1 MTLLLSLLGAVMV
14 LIALRDIFDTLFH
27 PSGKGML
34 SRALPRLLWR
44 GVRRIGVRYPL
55 AQELCGPATLL
66 CVIASW
72 TTLLGAGWAFV
83 FWPHLAEGFLLASG
97 PYFSALGGFV
107 DALYL
112 SLVTLTTLGY
122 GDITPTV
129 GWLKVLVPLEAMV
142 GFGLLSASLSWVVSL
157 YPVFSRHRSLAH
169 EVSLVRKAERETG
182 IGVRQMDAVAAEHML
197 GSITTQLIAVQ
208 TDLIHFPIS
217 YYFRSSNERFELSA
231 AMPWLLRLAQE
242 DDGADCAPGVRLRTS
257 MLRGAIEDFS
267 ATIGERFLDL
277 PSASSDEVLAAY
289 ARDNLHAPSEPG
301 NSQALGLGPSKPH
314 NK

>member
-1 MTLLLSLLGAVMV
+1 MSLLHSLLGVG
-14 LIALRDIFDTLFH
+14 LLLFALRDIFDTLFH

-44 GVRRIGVRYPL
+44 GVRKIGVRYPL
-55 AQELCGPATLL
+55 AQELCGPVTLL
-66 CVIASW
+66 SVIASW
-72 TTLLGAGWAFV
+72 ATLLAAGWAFV
-83 FWPHLAEGFLLASG
+83 FWPHLTEGFLLASG
-97 PYFSALGGFV
+97 PNSSAHGSFV
-107 DALYL
+107 DTLYL

-129 GWLKVLVPLEAMV
+129 GWLKLLVPLEAMV

-169 EVSLVRKAERETG
+169 EVSLVREAERDTG
-182 IGVRQMDAVAAEHML
+182 IGVEQMDAVAAEQML

-231 AMPWLLRLAQE
+231 AMPCLLHLAQE
-242 DDGADCAPGVRLRTS
+242 GDGADCAPGVRLRAN

-277 PSASSDEVLAAY
+277 PSASSEKVLAAY
-289 ARDNLHAPSEPG
+289 ARDNLHAPTESES
-301 NSQALGLGPSKPH
+301 SQDPGLGTSNPR
-314 NK
+314 NT

>member
-1 MTLLLSLLGAVMV
+1 MTLLLSLLGAG
-14 LIALRDIFDTLFH
+14 LLLFALRDIFDTLFH

-34 SRALPRLLWR
+34 SRALPRLLWH

-55 AQELCGPATLL
+55 AQELCGPVTLLSVIVSWATLL
-66 CVIASW
+66 AVGW
-72 TTLLGAGWAFV
+72 TLV
-83 FWPHLAEGFLLASG
+83 FWPHLAEGFVLASE
-97 PYFSALGGFV
+97 PNSSAHGGFV

-122 GDITPTV
+122 GDITPTT

-169 EVSLVRKAERETG
+169 EVSLVRKAEGETG
-182 IGVRQMDAVAAEHML
+182 IGMAQMDALAAEQML

-231 AMPWLLRLAQE
+231 AMPCLLRLAQE
-242 DDGADCAPGVRLRTS
+242 GYGMNCAPGVRLRAS

-267 ATIGERFLDL
+267 ATIGARFLDL
-277 PSASSDEVLAAY
+277 PSASSEKVLAAY
-289 ARDNLHAPSEPG
+289 ARDNLHTPSEPENWQDPG
-301 NSQALGLGPSKPH
+301 HRSSNPH
-314 NK
+314 NT

>member
-1 MTLLLSLLGAVMV
+1 MTILLSLLGAG
-14 LIALRDIFDTLFH
+14 LILVALRDIFDTLFH

-34 SRALPRLLWR
+34 SRVLPRLLWHS
-44 GVRRIGVRYPL
+44 VRRIGVRYPL

-66 CVIASW
+66 SVIASW
-72 TTLLGAGWAFV
+72 ATLLAVGWAFV
-83 FWPHLAEGFLLASG
+83 LWPHLTEGFLLASG
-97 PYFSALGGFV
+97 PNSAAQGGFV
-107 DALYL
+107 DAIYL

-169 EVSLVRKAERETG
+169 EVSLVREAESETD
-182 IGVRQMDAVAAEHML
+182 IGVRQMDALAAEQML
-197 GSITTQLIAVQ
+197 GSLTTQLIAVE

-217 YYFRSSNERFELSA
+217 YYFRSSSERFELSA
-231 AMPWLLRLAQE
+231 AMPCLLRLAQE
-242 DDGADCAPGVRLRTS
+242 GDDADCAPGVRLRAS

-267 ATIGERFLDL
+267 ATIGARFLDL
-277 PSASSDEVLAAY
+277 PSASSDKVLAAY
-289 ARDNLHAPSEPG
+289 ARDNLHPPSEPE
-301 NSQALGLGPSKPH
+301 NPEDPGL
-314 NK
+314 